1 MIAPLHYPMHM
12 NPPLHVNTLNEWFQ
26 RLAPVKEFDSQSQA
40 AQAQTTQQ
48 PVVERLLLSV
58 SRSAMACEFEVLF
71 NQFQYPQAA
80 DLAIEAL
87 NLVEQ
92 LESRLSV
99 YKPRSDLSVLNRF
112 GSQRAIPLS
121 HDSLTLLQLA
131 QDIHTW
137 TDGAFDIT
145 AGSLSEAWGF
155 SRRQGVVPSPEQIAD
170 ALQRVGSQFL
180 ELDGTARQGR
190 LLRTGVKTNPGGIG
204 KGYALDRAAQRLDNG
219 GIADFMIHGGLSSV
233 VARGARQHPQTGG
246 GWLVSLRHPWRLEQV
261 LGTIRLRDQALGTSG
276 SGKQFFHFGGQRYS
290 HIIDPRSGWPAQGL
304 LSATVICRSGAVA
317 DALATALFVMG
328 LERARVFCESHPQVG
343 AVLVVASERE
353 TRPHVELLNVAPDQW
368 TELPRESAEG
378 ECTR

>member
-1 MIAPLHYPMHM
+1 MHM
-12 NPPLHVNTLNEWFQ
+12 NAPPHLNTLDEWFQ
-26 RLAPVKEFDSQSQA
+26 RLAPVKAFDSQSQA
-40 AQAQTTQQ
+40 PQTQPPQQ
-48 PVVERLLLSV
+48 SVIERLLLSV
-58 SRSAMACEFEVLF
+58 SRSAMACEFEALF

-87 NLVEQ
+87 DLVEQ

-121 HDSLTLLQLA
+121 HDCLTLLQLA

-145 AGSLSEAWGF
+145 AGSLSEVWGF
-155 SRRQGVVPSPEQIAD
+155 SRRQGVMPSAEQISD

-180 ELDGTARQGR
+180 ELDVATRQGR
-190 LLRTGVKTNPGGIG
+190 LLRTGVQTNPGGIG
-204 KGYALDRAAQRLDNG
+204 KGYALDRAAQRLDDA

-233 VARGARQHPQTGG
+233 VARGQRQHPQTGG
-246 GWLVSLRHPWRLEQV
+246 GWLVSLRHPWRLQQV

-276 SGKQFFHFGGQRYS
+276 SGKQFFHFRGQRYS
-290 HIIDPRSGWPAQGL
+290 HIIDPRSGWPAQGI

-328 LERARVFCESHPQVG
+328 LEHARTFCESHPQVG
-343 AVLVVASERE
+343 AILVVASERE
-353 TRPHVELLNVAPDQW
+353 TQPQIELFNVASDQW
-368 TELPRESAEG
+368 TELPRGPAGG